1 MPTRP
6 QPRHAPEGATL
17 RPGEH
22 PTTPTAARSHRPATT
37 VISIAHRLQP
47 RDLTLALL
55 LDQHQLLT
63 TDQITAILFGSPVT
77 AIHRLRALRRISFI
91 DRLIR
96 HQPGTP
102 ALTCW
107 IPGALSARYAALA
120 DGRPPPTTKA
130 LRDAQDR
137 ILANPQT
144 GHLIGANQFHI
155 NLLAHARAHPDTRL
169 ARWWS
174 ARRTTA
180 AFAGKIQP
188 DGHGIWTT
196 AGGQVGYWLEHDQSS
211 EDHGRL
217 IGKLAS
223 YRRLRAQGGP
233 CYPVLFW
240 LGSRRRG
247 QRRWQQ
253 PRRPGVAAV
262 RQRPPPPHPGR
273 ATQPLRKA
281 GRIAQPAADGAGRPA
296 VPAALKQQQ
305 RHQPPTQQ
313 PRSPPNTQDRHPTA
327 SSTAAPPPG
336 RSAATDSTRR
346 HRPPAP
352 PPARSKLHTTTAAT
366 GRARRARPAL
376 CPTRRRLSPPA
387 RLPACPRPTSAGH
400 LSRPRALSP
409 ATQQEGGHR
418 RAHIAHRDRLPS
430 GRHPTRRRARARER
444 HTGPARVHP
453 RRHPG
458 ALHHHRSPSRTGTDP
473 AAQRRRRGRTH
484 PAAGPVPHAHPRPAR
499 RPPALADLAPGRCRH
514 PQCETVLALR
524 AAPPRQPR
532 AVPAR
537 TRPTGVP
544 VPTAGPR
551 DDHPQRRPR
560 PTLPAAHRTARSP
573 ASRGAGVRHPRLAA
587 SRTPG
592 RHVHH
597 RQLVDTRHRAAHRRH
612 RIPAHHQPAPRPR
625 PPRRDPARPGRP
637 DHRLN
642 HP

>member
-155 NLLAHARAHPDTRL
+155 DLLAHARAHPDTRL

-233 CYPVLFW
+233 GYPVLFW
-240 LGSRRRG
+240 LGSRRRETNLHY
-247 QRRWQQ
+247 RLADHDTH
-253 PRRPGVAAV
+253 GVIVA
-262 RQRPPPPHPGR
+262 
-273 ATQPLRKA
+273 
-281 GRIAQPAADGAGRPA
+281 
-296 VPAALKQQQ
+296 
-305 RHQPPTQQ
+305 
-313 PRSPPNTQDRHPTA
+313 
-327 SSTAAPPPG
+327 TAA
-336 RSAATDSTRR
+336 RDS
-346 HRPPAP
+346 
-352 PPARSKLHTTTAAT
+352 LD
-366 GRARRARPAL
+366 GN
-376 CPTRRRLSPPA
+376 SP
-387 RLPACPRPTSAGH
+387 
-400 LSRPRALSP
+400 
-409 ATQQEGGHR
+409 
-418 RAHIAHRDRLPS
+418 
-430 GRHPTRRRARARER
+430 
-444 HTGPARVHP
+444 
-453 RRHPG
+453 
-458 ALHHHRSPSRTGTDP
+458 
-473 AAQRRRRGRTH
+473 
-484 PAAGPVPHAHPRPAR
+484 AGPVWRLFGNGRHRLT
-499 RPPALADLAPGRCRH
+499 LAELPSHSGKPGGS
-514 PQCETVLALR
+514 LN
-524 AAPPRQPR
+524 
-532 AVPAR
+532 
-537 TRPTGVP
+537 
-544 VPTAGPR
+544 
-551 DDHPQRRPR
+551 
-560 PTLPAAHRTARSP
+560 
-573 ASRGAGVRHPRLAA
+573 PRLTAQDDPL
-587 SRTPG
+587 SRL
-592 RHVHH
+592 R
-597 RQLVDTRHRAAHRRH
+597 
-612 RIPAHHQPAPRPR
+612 
-625 PPRRDPARPGRP
+625 
-637 DHRLN
+637 
-642 HP
+642 